1 MSRHREE
8 RLANGLILLVE
19 ELPRPAVAAQLV
31 IPGGAANDPAGREGT
46 ATFLARLLQRGAGER
61 NTRQLAEAF
70 DDLGFRHGVSAAQAN
85 ATVSITGLA
94 ESFDEAFGLM
104 ADIVRRPRLPESEFE
119 ACRQLALQALRGLD
133 DEPAQKLQVEIVR
146 RYFPGPFGRNRLGSL
161 DSLAALDHAGLVKQY
176 DASFRPD
183 GAILAVAGGVPF
195 EQVKAAVEAQFGDWT
210 GAPPSAPVADP
221 AGRPKYEH
229 IQQETEQ
236 VQIGMV
242 YEDIP
247 PGHPARYHAQL
258 AAQVLSGGMGSR
270 LFTEVR
276 EKRGLCYAVH
286 ARSHTVPG
294 QAYMAATAGTT
305 TERSSETLQ
314 VMAEQLLGLPGTVTD
329 EEVGRGRV
337 RLLSS
342 LIMGDEST
350 ASRASRMATDMHLLG
365 RVREIDEIRAGIE
378 AVTADSLNA
387 HLEAHPP
394 RDFTVLTLGS
404 SFDWPAGLAL

>member
-19 ELPRPAVAAQLV
+19 ELPRPAAAAQLV
-31 IPGGAANDPAGREGT
+31 IPGGSANDPAGQEGS
-46 ATFLARLLQRGAGER
+46 AVVLARWLQRGAGDR
-61 NTRQLAEAF
+61 KTRELAEAF
-70 DDLGFRHGVSAAQAN
+70 DDLGYRHGVAAGQST
-85 ATVSITGLA
+85 ATLSITGLA
-94 ESFDEAFGLM
+94 EAWHEAFALL
-104 ADIVRRPRLPESEFE
+104 ADVVRRPRLPEAEFE
-119 ACRQLALQALRGLD
+119 ACRQLQQQALRGLD

-146 RYFPGPFGRNRLGSL
+146 RYFPGAFGRSRLGTA
-161 DSLAALDHAGLVKQY
+161 DSLAALANDAVAAQY
-176 DASFRPD
+176 DSAFRPD

-195 EQVKAAVEAQFGDWT
+195 DEVKAATEELFGDWS
-210 GAPPSAPVADP
+210 GQAPARPVADP
-221 AGRPKYEH
+221 SGRPKYEH
-229 IQQETEQ
+229 LQQETEQ

-247 PGHPARYHAQL
+247 PGDPRRYHAQL

-276 EKRGLCYAVH
+276 EKRGLCYSVH

-294 QAYMAATAGTT
+294 HAYMAATAGTT
-305 TERSSETLQ
+305 TERSSETLE
-314 VMAEQLLGLPGTVTD
+314 VMAEQLLALPGTVTD

-342 LIMGDEST
+342 LIMSDEST
-350 ASRASRMATDMHLLG
+350 AARAARMANDMHLLG
-365 RVREIDEIRAGIE
+365 RVRDYDELRAGIE
-378 AVTADSLNA
+378 AVTAETLNS
-387 HLEAHPP
+387 HLQDHPP

-404 SFDWPAGLAL
+404 TFTWPDGLEL

>member
-31 IPGGAANDPAGREGT
+31 IPGGSANDPAGREGT
-46 ATFLARLLQRGAGER
+46 ATLLARLMQRGAGER
-61 NTRQLAEAF
+61 TTRQLAEAF
-70 DDLGFRHGVSAAQAN
+70 DELGYRHGVSASQAN
-85 ATVSITGLA
+85 AMISITGLA
-94 ESFDEAFGLM
+94 EAWDQAFALL
-104 ADIVRRPRLPESEFE
+104 ADVVRRPRLPESEFE
-119 ACRQLALQALRGLD
+119 ACRQLAVQALRGLD

-161 DSLAALDHAGLVKQY
+161 DSLAALDHAVVARQFET
-176 DASFRPD
+176 AFRPG

-195 EQVKAAVEAQFGDWT
+195 ERVKAAVVEQFGDWT
-210 GAPPSAPVADP
+210 GAPPSHPAADP

-229 IQQETEQ
+229 VQQETEQ
-236 VQIGMV
+236 VQLGMV

-247 PGHPARYHAQL
+247 PGAPERYHAQM

-305 TERSSETLQ
+305 TERSSETLE
-314 VMAEQLLGLPGTVTD
+314 VMAQQLLALPGTVTD
-329 EEVGRGRV
+329 EEVDRGRV

-350 ASRASRMATDMHLLG
+350 ASRAARMAIDMHLLG
-365 RVREIDEIRAGIE
+365 RVRDLGEIRAGIE
-378 AVTADSLNA
+378 AVTATSLNE

-394 RDFTVLTLGS
+394 QDFTVLTLGT
-404 SFDWPAGLAL
+404 SFDWPAGLEL

>member
-31 IPGGAANDPAGREGT
+31 IPGGSANDPAGGEGT
-46 ATFLARLLQRGAGER
+46 ATLLARLLQRGAGDL

-70 DDLGFRHGVSAAQAN
+70 DDLGYRHGVSAAQAH
-85 ATVSITGLA
+85 ATLSITGLA
-94 ESFDEAFGLM
+94 EAWDEAFGLL
-104 ADIVRRPRLPESEFE
+104 ADIVRRPRLPEAEFE
-119 ACRQLALQALRGLD
+119 ACRQLAVQALRGLD

-146 RYFPGPFGRNRLGSL
+146 RYFPGAFGRNRLGSME
-161 DSLAALDHAGLVKQY
+161 SLAALDHDGVIAHY
-176 DASFRPD
+176 EAAYRPD

-195 EQVKAAVEAQFGDWT
+195 EQVKAAVEARFGDWT
-210 GAPPSAPVADP
+210 GAPPAVPAADP
-221 AGRPKYEH
+221 SGRPEYEH
-229 IQQETEQ
+229 VPQETEQ
-236 VQIGMV
+236 VQLGIV

-247 PGHPARYHAQL
+247 PGTPARYHAQM

-329 EEVGRGRV
+329 EEVQRGRV

-350 ASRASRMATDMHLLG
+350 SSRAARMAMDMHLLG
-365 RVREIDEIRAGIE
+365 RVREIDEMRAGIE
-378 AVTADSLNA
+378 AVTAASLNE

-394 RDFTVLTLGS
+394 ADFTVLTLGT
-404 SFDWPAGLAL
+404 SFEWPAGLEL